1 MAKND
6 PAEQDVT
13 LNMAQLVELVQSMAK
28 AQMLD
33 AEAIST
39 IAAKAATTASET
51 LKDQWWNEAKYPNI
65 SAFNPAGEK
74 AHPRP
79 ELKGDVYWAGYLLRG
94 DELTKEEIDLLNQ
107 VQPGSYRM
115 RDRGGND
122 QPFIVRDLDPTVR
135 GSRRLLILFPCT
147 DTDQRHNLPTMV
159 EMLTQVLQ
167 PVAA

>member
-1 MAKND
+1 M
-6 PAEQDVT
+6 
-13 LNMAQLVELVQSMAK
+13 
-28 AQMLD
+28 
-33 AEAIST
+33 
-39 IAAKAATTASET
+39 
-51 LKDQWWNEAKYPNI
+51 
-65 SAFNPAGEK
+65 
-74 AHPRP
+74 
-79 ELKGDVYWAGYLLRG
+79 
-94 DELTKEEIDLLNQ
+94 LNQ

>member
-1 MAKND
+1 M
-6 PAEQDVT
+6 PLGESERLDVSLWT
-13 LNMAQLVELVQSMAK
+13 QGRS
-28 AQMLD
+28 
-33 AEAIST
+33 ISR
-39 IAAKAATTASET
+39 SCR
-51 LKDQWWNEAKYPNI
+51 
-65 SAFNPAGEK
+65 AGTSRK

-94 DELTKEEIDLLNQ
+94 DELTREEIDLLNQ

>member
-6 PAEQDVT
+6 PVEQDVT
-13 LNMAQLVELVQSMAK
+13 LNMSQLVDLVQSLAK
-28 AQMLD
+28 ANALD
-33 AEAIST
+33 AEAISS
-39 IAAKAATTASET
+39 IAATAATKASET
-51 LKDQWWNEAKYPNI
+51 LKDQWWNEANYPAI
-65 SAFNPAGEK
+65 SAFNPTCDK
-74 AHPRP
+74 ANPRP
-79 ELKGDVYWAGYLLRG
+79 ELHGDIYWAGYLLRG
-94 DELTKEEIDLLNQ
+94 DELVREEIELLNQ

-135 GSRRLLILFPCT
+135 GSRRLLVLFPCT

>member
-13 LNMAQLVELVQSMAK
+13 LNMSQLVDLVQSLAK
-28 AQMLD
+28 ANALD
-33 AEAIST
+33 AEAISS
-39 IAAKAATTASET
+39 IAATAATKASET
-51 LKDQWWNEAKYPNI
+51 LKDQWWNEAKYPAI
-65 SAFNPAGEK
+65 SAFNPAGDK
-74 AHPRP
+74 ANPRP
-79 ELKGDVYWAGYLLRG
+79 ELHGDIYWAGYLLRG
-94 DELTKEEIDLLNQ
+94 DELVREEIELLNQ

-122 QPFIVRDLDPTVR
+122 QPFIVRDLDPAVR
-135 GSRRLLILFPCT
+135 GSRRLLVLFPCT

>member
-28 AQMLD
+28 ANMLD

-94 DELTKEEIDLLNQ
+94 DELTREEIDLLNQ

-115 RDRGGND
+115 RDRVGRLCRWSVSVQGNSTSNR
-122 QPFIVRDLDPTVR
+122 RDPRTV
-135 GSRRLLILFPCT
+135 GSRSRT
-147 DTDQRHNLPTMV
+147 MNGWSLP
-159 EMLTQVLQ
+159 
-167 PVAA
+167 PRSRIR

>member
-13 LNMAQLVELVQSMAK
+13 LNMSQLVDLVQSLAK
-28 AQMLD
+28 ANALD
-33 AEAIST
+33 AEAISS
-39 IAAKAATTASET
+39 IAATAATKASET
-51 LKDQWWNEAKYPNI
+51 LKDQWWNEAKYPAI
-65 SAFNPAGEK
+65 SAFNPDGDK
-74 AHPRP
+74 ANPRP
-79 ELKGDVYWAGYLLRG
+79 ELNGDIYWAGYLYRG
-94 DELTKEEIDLLNQ
+94 DELTREEINLLNQ
-107 VQPGSYRM
+107 MHPGNFSI
-115 RDRGGND
+115 RDRGGAN
-122 QPFIVRDLDPTVR
+122 QPFIVKDLDPGVR

>member
-6 PAEQDVT
+6 PVEQDVT
-13 LNMAQLVELVQSMAK
+13 LNMSQLVDLVQSLAK
-28 AQMLD
+28 ANALD
-33 AEAIST
+33 AEAISS
-39 IAAKAATTASET
+39 IAATAATKASET
-51 LKDQWWNEAKYPNI
+51 LKDQWWNEAKYPAI
-65 SAFNPAGEK
+65 SAFNPAGDK
-74 AHPRP
+74 ANPRP
-79 ELKGDVYWAGYLLRG
+79 ELQGDIYWAGYLLRG
-94 DELTKEEIDLLNQ
+94 DELVREEIELLNQ

-135 GSRRLLILFPCT
+135 GSRRLLVLFPCT